1 MTTLRFFAIFLVL
14 LNVLVFA
21 AAHGWFGSDQ
31 RPDATEPERLDRQLY
46 PDHIKI
52 LGRTAPP
59 DAEPAIIQIA
69 PPAPAPSS
77 SPRAAASGARTCVV
91 WSGLDKAQI
100 DRLLALLASA
110 GLDANTRDVET
121 PVLWNVRIPPLP
133 SREAAR
139 NLERSLRAM
148 GITGKDIFVQESS
161 PNQYAI
167 SLGLF
172 KTKQNATRHLGTLRD
187 MGVKN
192 VGIEERTVTESRVEV
207 MASAEELDAALA
219 GHAFARRYR
228 PCQS

>member
-1 MTTLRFFAIFLVL
+1 MTTLRFFAILLVL

-21 AAHGWFGSDQ
+21 AAHGWFGIDRQSDV
-31 RPDATEPERLDRQLY
+31 TEPERLDRQLY
-46 PDHIKI
+46 PERIKI

-69 PPAPAPSS
+69 PPAPSS
-77 SPRAAASGARTCVV
+77 SPRAQASGSRTCVV
-91 WSGLDKAQI
+91 WRGLDKAQI

-121 PVLWNVRIPPLP
+121 PVLWNVRIPPLA

-172 KTKQNATRHLGTLRD
+172 KTKQNATRHLGTLRG

-207 MASAEELDAALA
+207 TASAEELDAALA
-219 GHAFARRYR
+219 GQTFARRYGS
-228 PCQS
+228 CQS